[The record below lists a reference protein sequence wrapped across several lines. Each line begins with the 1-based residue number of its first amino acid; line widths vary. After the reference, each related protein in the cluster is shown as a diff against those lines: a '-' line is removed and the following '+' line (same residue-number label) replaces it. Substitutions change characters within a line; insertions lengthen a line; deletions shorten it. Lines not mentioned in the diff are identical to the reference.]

1 MNRSLRFRTCSAL
14 LVSSLSLALSP
25 PALAQFPFK
34 FTLGRPN
41 PKASEPS
48 GNSVV
53 QNVQGVQDRHGGKH
67 AAATAPNSDSTIEMR
82 NVFPQE
88 PRLGMLGTRSKVTE
102 PPKVVEKPKVT
113 ETRREVEAPLLAE
126 TPHFAEPLPLP
137 PSETTNE
144 LKPSPSE
151 LPPSP
156 QTSKLAQVPQN
167 DAGSDVQLR
176 GIDPAAPSLNAPSP
190 VSPASNSTQAIQE
203 NAPPA
208 DLSPVTVKSAEMLG
222 RYLQHIARRHGLQP
236 PAPTDITRAQL
247 GQYFLKLMPQLANV
261 PADQLS
267 RQDLNDIGM
276 LTDEF
281 EDALWQVKGT
291 MALRAFKAPLA
302 ESEAMSKK
310 MADAQSRLA
319 AIEKLKINGDFTF
332 VPQSDMGRG
341 DRDSMTAN
349 LRARIN
355 FLARVHEAKAED
367 RLGDGYLFARLTAA
381 AGRFF
386 PRNKYL
392 LSPFNDVVDA
402 NASPFNSGPNEVQT
416 ASLFINNN
424 NSNSLRPTVSLEQAY
439 YSQDVRLTN
448 KLKGNYKAGLI
459 YLGAMF
465 DNNNFANNESLQ
477 FLSTQFVNSIS
488 WRPNFNGPAF
498 VASVE
503 RPILRGKAFVRA
515 TSGIATISN
524 RDVFGSY
531 GFNYEAQVGHTFF
544 NKEGNLRAGFW
555 NWNFRRGTQRP
566 FTTPIDLTGTGLL
579 SLIPGGTAQDGPKPV
594 GMYANFDQRIWKN
607 IGIFGRYAMN
617 DRSIGEVFLGGL
629 LSSRQSWSF
638 GAEVPIKSFYA
649 KRTDDVLGLAYGH
662 VYGYS
667 RGNVISP
674 ATPAFLGL
682 NGEIPTDLEGVNANL
697 AAMNPGARFRRP
709 EKTLEVYYRY
719 QLNKNVSISPDFQ
732 YIWHPGGTA
741 PQPGIIVLST
751 RLNVV
756 F

>member
-1 MNRSLRFRTCSAL
+1 MQNEKCPETQTVENSKAL
-14 LVSSLSLALSP
+14 LVQQPEANSGILSNQQVISEPNTNASSTTPPLTKETSTSP
-25 PALAQFPFK
+25 PQTQNSAAI
-34 FTLGRPN
+34 
-41 PKASEPS
+41 SS
-48 GNSVV
+48 GVSPTELL
-53 QNVQGVQDRHGGKH
+53 QG
-67 AAATAPNSDSTIEMR
+67 
-82 NVFPQE
+82 
-88 PRLGMLGTRSKVTE
+88 
-102 PPKVVEKPKVT
+102 
-113 ETRREVEAPLLAE
+113 
-126 TPHFAEPLPLP
+126 
-137 PSETTNE
+137 
-144 LKPSPSE
+144 
-151 LPPSP
+151 
-156 QTSKLAQVPQN
+156 
-167 DAGSDVQLR
+167 
-176 GIDPAAPSLNAPSP
+176 AAPS
-190 VSPASNSTQAIQE
+190 ASQNME
-203 NAPPA
+203 
-208 DLSPVTVKSAEMLG
+208 PVTIKSAELLR
-222 RYLQHIARRHGLQP
+222 RYLEQLAQRHNLQP
-236 PAPTDITRAQL
+236 PASTDVTRAHL
-247 GQYFLKLMPQLANV
+247 GQYFLKLMPLLAGL

-267 RQDLNDIGM
+267 RQDLYEIGM

-281 EDALWQVKGT
+281 QDALWQVKGT

-302 ESEAMSKK
+302 ESEEMSKK
-310 MADAQSRLA
+310 MSEAQSRLA
-319 AIEKLKINGDFTF
+319 ALEKLKINGDFTF
-332 VPQSDMGRG
+332 VPQSDMGRN

-355 FLARVHEAKAED
+355 FLARVHEAKAGE

-392 LSPFNDVVDA
+392 LSPFNGVVDA

-416 ASLFINNN
+416 SSLFINNN

-439 YSQDVRLTN
+439 YSQDYRLTD

-465 DNNNFANNESLQ
+465 DNNNFANNETLQ

-488 WRPNFNGPAF
+488 WRPNFNGPAL
-498 VASVE
+498 VVSLE

-524 RDVFGSY
+524 RDVFGSF
-531 GFNYEAQVGHTFF
+531 GFNHELQLGHTFF

-555 NWNFRRGTQRP
+555 NWDFRRGTPTP
-566 FTTPIDLTGTGLL
+566 FTTPIDLSGTGLL
-579 SLIPGGTAQDGPKPV
+579 ALVPGGSAQDGPKPV

-617 DRSIGEVFLGGL
+617 DRNIGEVFLGGL

-638 GAEVPIKSFYA
+638 GTEVPIKSFFP
-649 KRTDDVLGLAYGH
+649 KRQDDAFGVAYGQI
-662 VYGYS
+662 YGYS

-682 NGEIPTDLEGVNANL
+682 NGVIPTDLAGVNQNL
-697 AAMNPGARFRRP
+697 AIMTNNATLRRP
-709 EKTLEVYYRY
+709 EKTLELYYRY

-732 YIWHPGGTA
+732 YIWQPGGVA